1 MLNKETMNVWPI
13 LLEKAWAKFN
23 GSYEDIQSNTGLGE
37 GLRLFMPFPLESNY
51 MYFKDTSKSELWDL
65 IKSKFTQN

>member
-1 MLNKETMNVWPI
+1 MLNKETMNIWPI

-23 GSYEDIQSNTGLGE
+23 GSYEDIECSTYLGE
-37 GLRLFMPFPLESNY
+37 GLEVFMPFPLESHS
-51 MYFKDTSKSELWDL
+51 MFFKDTSKSELWDL

>member
-1 MLNKETMNVWPI
+1 MLNKETMNIWPI

-23 GSYEDIQSNTGLGE
+23 GSYEDIEGGIGLGE
-37 GLRLFMPFPLESNY
+37 GFRLFMPFPLESDF